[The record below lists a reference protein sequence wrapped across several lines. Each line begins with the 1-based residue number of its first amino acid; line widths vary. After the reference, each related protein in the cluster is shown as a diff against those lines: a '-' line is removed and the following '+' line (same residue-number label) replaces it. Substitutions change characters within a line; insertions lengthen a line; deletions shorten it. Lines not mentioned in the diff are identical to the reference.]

1 MKLMLLGASWL
12 ALAAAT
18 PIDPSAAAAPTPA
31 SATTATES
39 TTVTAAASQTTVE
52 VSKTPKAELGNLC
65 SGGGKKPIEAMHREC
80 TNFYADDNSQS
91 DSGLSLGKLEE
102 CAGNTLG
109 DKPVSGLLSGVG
121 GLLGGGKKDE

>member
-39 TTVTAAASQTTVE
+39 TTVATAASQTTVE

-65 SGGGKKPIEAMHREC
+65 SGGGKKSIEAMHRES
-80 TNFYADDNSQS
+80 TNFYTADNSQS

>member
-1 MKLMLLGASWL
+1 MKLMLFGASWL

-65 SGGGKKPIEAMHREC
+65 SGGA
-80 TNFYADDNSQS
+80 DNSQS